1 MPKTAANRFLFERKL
16 VFVLLC
22 SAFVLAFFHRV
33 APTVIADEL
42 SDSLHASSLAL
53 GSIAAMYF
61 YVYALMQVPAG
72 IIVDRAGPRLSVG
85 IATGIGGLGSI
96 LFGLAPDVLTANI
109 ARCVIGFGVAF
120 AFVGAMRASSVWFRA
135 EHYAMAGG
143 WIILVGNLGAVLG
156 TTPLAWTLALMTW
169 RTAFVAMGGL
179 ALVLAVAILR
189 FVRDKPSDSA
199 YDQGASMP
207 SAAQFRQDLLACL
220 QQPGVWLCF
229 LAGFALVGTYF
240 GFTGIWAVPYLQ
252 ERAGLDK
259 QAAAD
264 CLTFSL
270 ILLAVGAPLAG
281 WASDHLQRRKPLIV
295 VACIVSAGVWLTLA
309 TVHGLG
315 FWTLS
320 LLLAASGLCCGPI
333 VGAYAT
339 AKDLAPPSAAGFSV
353 ALVNTGLF
361 AGAAVLQLLIGWVI
375 SHFSHAAQFLIAL
388 TGLAGV
394 ALAGAMAAL
403 FIPETHP
410 ARIHAAV
417 SRTSPT

>member
-1 MPKTAANRFLFERKL
+1 MPTTVKNRFLLERKL

-22 SAFVLAFFHRV
+22 SAFILAFFHRV

-42 SDSLHASSLAL
+42 TASLHASALAL

-72 IIVDRAGPRLSVG
+72 IIVDLAGPRWSVG
-85 IATGIGGLGSI
+85 LATAVGGLGSI

-109 ARCVIGFGVAF
+109 ARCIIGFGVAF
-120 AFVGAMRASSVWFRA
+120 AFVGAMRASAVWFRA

-156 TTPLAWTLALMTW
+156 TTPLAWSLAWVSW
-169 RTAFVAMGGL
+169 RFTFVAIGGL
-179 ALVLAVAILR
+179 SLVLAVAILC

-199 YDQGASMP
+199 YDQGPGMP
-207 SAAQFRQDLLACL
+207 SSAQFKQDLVACL
-220 QQPGVWLCF
+220 KQPGVWLCF
-229 LAGFALVGTYF
+229 VAGFALVGTYF

-252 ERAGLDK
+252 ERAGLSK
-259 QAAAD
+259 QSAAD

-281 WASDHLQRRKPLIV
+281 WASDRMQRRVPLIV
-295 VACIVSAGVWLTLA
+295 LACIASAGAWITLA
-309 TVHGLG
+309 VAHGLG

-320 LLLAASGLCCGPI
+320 LLLALSGLCCGPI

-339 AKDLAPPSAAGFSV
+339 AKDLAPPAAAGFSV

-361 AGAAVLQLLIGWVI
+361 AGAAILQLVIGWVI
-375 SHFSHAAQFLIAL
+375 SNFGADTQFLIAL
-388 TGLAGV
+388 SGLAGV
-394 ALAGAMAAL
+394 SLAGGVAAV

-410 ARIHAAV
+410 GYAAV
-417 SRTSPT
+417 SRTNPT

>member
-1 MPKTAANRFLFERKL
+1 MSAHANNRFLFERKI

-22 SAFVLAFFHRV
+22 SAFILAFFHRV
-33 APTVIADEL
+33 APTVIAEEL
-42 SDSLHASSLAL
+42 TQSLDASAFAL

-85 IATGIGGLGSI
+85 LATGIGGVGSI
-96 LFGLAPDVLTANI
+96 LFGLAPDVVVANI
-109 ARCVIGFGVAF
+109 ARCIIGFGVAF
-120 AFVGAMRASSVWFRA
+120 AFVGAMRASAVWFRA

-156 TTPLAWTLALMTW
+156 TTPLAWSLALMSW
-169 RTAFVAMGGL
+169 RTVFVAVGLIGIAL
-179 ALVLAVAILR
+179 ALGILR
-189 FVRDKPSDSA
+189 FVRDRPSEAA
-199 YDQGASMP
+199 YDHTGQRASL
-207 SAAQFRQDLLACL
+207 SQFKADLVACL
-220 QQPGVWLCF
+220 RQPGVWLCF
-229 LAGFALVGTYF
+229 FAGFALVGTFF

-252 ERAGLDK
+252 ERAGMDK

-281 WASDHLQRRKPLIV
+281 WVSDRMQRRKPLIIG
-295 VACIVSAGVWLTLA
+295 ACIASAATWAALA
-309 TVHGLG
+309 QLHDLG

-320 LLLAASGLCCGPI
+320 LLLALSGLCCGPI

-339 AKDLAPPSAAGFSV
+339 AKDLAPPSAAGFAV

-361 AGAAVLQLLIGWVI
+361 AGAAILQLLIGWI
-375 SHFSHAAQFLIAL
+375 LTHSPEALKFSYAL
-388 TGLAGV
+388 YSLTAVAIIGGV
-394 ALAGAMAAL
+394 AAL

-410 ARIHAAV
+410 AKTA
-417 SRTSPT
+417 